1 MTEAELRTMI
11 DEGKSLDE
19 IASEMAAGEYD
30 VCSRETLLS
39 YAISEIENDRLFLAR
54 HILDAVDSGE
64 EVAIAV
70 CEDGDFGSGD
80 RAIVCVTRWDG
91 TQQRFRHR
99 VVRVA
104 VKGNEIHLVSNTVDR
119 FVGTIE

>member
-64 EVAIAV
+64 YADFYFYDVTMGTLDTPLAIEGIRLGAYLFWFNLLFTV
-70 CEDGDFGSGD
+70 
-80 RAIVCVTRWDG
+80 
-91 TQQRFRHR
+91 
-99 VVRVA
+99 
-104 VKGNEIHLVSNTVDR
+104 LVLRYYGILTLR
-119 FVGTIE
+119 

>member
-11 DEGKSLDE
+11 EEGKSLSE

-39 YAISEIENDRLFLAR
+39 YAISEIANDRLFLAR

-64 EVAIAV
+64 YADFYFYDVTMVTLDTPLAIDGI
-70 CEDGDFGSGD
+70 EDLIDHI
-80 RAIVCVTRWDG
+80 A
-91 TQQRFRHR
+91 
-99 VVRVA
+99 
-104 VKGNEIHLVSNTVDR
+104 E
-119 FVGTIE
+119 

>member
-1 MTEAELRTMI
+1 MPIYFGQFAIYDLGTTVLWYTNLTLSEREMTETELRTMI
-11 DEGKSLDE
+11 DEGKSLSE

-64 EVAIAV
+64 YADFYFYDITMGTLDTPLAI
-70 CEDGDFGSGD
+70 EGIGD
-80 RAIVCVTRWDG
+80 
-91 TQQRFRHR
+91 
-99 VVRVA
+99 
-104 VKGNEIHLVSNTVDR
+104 LVDH
-119 FVGTIE
+119 IAE

>member
-1 MTEAELRTMI
+1 MATVNDKIKKILAMI
-11 DEGKSLDE
+11 DGATTEGEARAASLALQRLLVANDMTLDE

-64 EVAIAV
+64 YADFYFYDITMGTLDTPLAI
-70 CEDGDFGSGD
+70 ESIGD
-80 RAIVCVTRWDG
+80 
-91 TQQRFRHR
+91 
-99 VVRVA
+99 
-104 VKGNEIHLVSNTVDR
+104 LVDH
-119 FVGTIE
+119 IAE

>member
-64 EVAIAV
+64 YDVTMGTLDTPLAI
-70 CEDGDFGSGD
+70 EGIGD
-80 RAIVCVTRWDG
+80 
-91 TQQRFRHR
+91 
-99 VVRVA
+99 
-104 VKGNEIHLVSNTVDR
+104 LVDH
-119 FVGTIE
+119 IAE

>member
-1 MTEAELRTMI
+1 MLWDML
-11 DEGKSLDE
+11 KSHIGHQVRIVAYGDTDDPMDICLSE

-64 EVAIAV
+64 YADFYFYDITMGTLDTPLAI
-70 CEDGDFGSGD
+70 ESIGD
-80 RAIVCVTRWDG
+80 
-91 TQQRFRHR
+91 
-99 VVRVA
+99 
-104 VKGNEIHLVSNTVDR
+104 LVDH
-119 FVGTIE
+119 IAE